1 MMKKNLYIMQDLS
14 HLYTIKLMKDR
25 IGTTNRS
32 LGFNQRAEHL
42 GSWTLIWDIS
52 KDQNHNSGGRRE

>member
-1 MMKKNLYIMQDLS
+1 MQDLS